1 MYIYKRYVEKLN
13 KEYNG
18 DDVNDYEEQWRWD
31 YVIENK
37 ERKMRIEIGNQ
48 QTIKLISFYRI
59 LLYTSIT
66 STPRYGSGWKGG
78 Q

>member
-48 QTIKLISFYRI
+48 QTIK
-59 LLYTSIT
+59 
-66 STPRYGSGWKGG
+66 
-78 Q
+78 

>member
-1 MYIYKRYVEKLN
+1 MNEWPNRIRIRIHNKMYIYKRYVEKLN

-48 QTIKLISFYRI
+48 QTIK
-59 LLYTSIT
+59 
-66 STPRYGSGWKGG
+66 
-78 Q
+78 